1 MQVKEFMQKQEVDRN
16 CQMFYNQEKYLKEVD
31 SMKET
36 YIVRRN
42 KLLENKQGPCLV
54 CIFSGIAPMKSLDA
68 SYPFFVDR
76 NFYYLTGIERENMIL
91 VLRKNHL
98 GEVSESLYIEP
109 YDEVLAK
116 WVGGRMRADEAT
128 AISGIQ
134 SVSDIGNFA
143 ASLNSIIDSARGL
156 GKMHVYLDLW
166 RHREDQP
173 DTPAH
178 TLASR
183 LQQRYPAVAIEDIFG
198 DMVAMRIIKSEE
210 ELELMRKAQHTTCN
224 AILAML
230 KHAEPEMN
238 ERELE
243 GAFDFSLKKQGVRDH
258 AFTSIVAGGGRAT
271 TLHYDSNDQIVHDG
285 ELVLIDL
292 GAAEGNYSADIS
304 RTFPINGKFTE
315 RQKQIYNTVL
325 DAQRIVMA
333 NAKPGVT
340 TGELNQ
346 MVVDY
351 YEARLDDLGLRK
363 EGKGVRDYYYH
374 GVSHSLG
381 LDTHDI
387 SMGRNVVLQPG
398 MVITVE
404 PGMYIEEE
412 GIGVRIENDV
422 LITEDGIIDLSAAIP
437 KTVEEIEAAMAK

>member
-1 MQVKEFMQKQEVDRN
+1 
-16 CQMFYNQEKYLKEVD
+16 
-31 SMKET
+31 MKET
-36 YIVRRN
+36 YITRRA
-42 KLLENKQGPCLV
+42 KLMQNKQGPCLV
-54 CIFSGIAPMKSLDA
+54 CVFSGTAPMKSLDA
-68 SYPFFVDR
+68 AYPFFVDR

-91 VLRKNHL
+91 LLRKNHL
-98 GEVSESLYIEP
+98 GEVSETLYIEP

-128 AISGIQ
+128 AISGIVT
-134 SVSDIGNFA
+134 VSDIGNFTA
-143 ASLNSIIDSARGL
+143 QLNSIIESSRGT
-156 GKMHVYLDLW
+156 GKMQVYLDLW

-178 TLASR
+178 TLAAR
-183 LQQRYPAVAIEDIFG
+183 LQQRYPAVEIQDLFG

-224 AILAML
+224 AIIAMM
-230 KHAEPEMN
+230 KHARPEMN

-304 RTFPINGKFTE
+304 RTFPINGKFTP

-325 DAQRIVMA
+325 SAQQIVMA
-333 NAKPGVT
+333 NAKPGIT
-340 TGELNQ
+340 TGQLNQ
-346 MVVDY
+346 MVIDY
-351 YEARLDDLGLRK
+351 YESRLDDLGLRK
-363 EGKGVRDYYYH
+363 DGKGVRDYYYH

-404 PGMYIEEE
+404 PGLYIEEE

-422 LITEDGIIDLSAAIP
+422 LITADGIIDLSAQIP
-437 KTVEEIEAAMAK
+437 KTVEEIEAIMAE

>member
-1 MQVKEFMQKQEVDRN
+1 
-16 CQMFYNQEKYLKEVD
+16 
-31 SMKET
+31 MKEA
-36 YIVRRN
+36 YIARRN
-42 KLLENKQGPCLV
+42 KLMENKQGPCLV
-54 CIFSGIAPMKSLDA
+54 CIFSGTAPMKSLDS

-91 VLRKNHL
+91 VLNKNQK
-98 GEVSESLYIEP
+98 GEVTQSLYIEP

-116 WVGGRMRADEAT
+116 WVGGRMREDEAT
-128 AISGIQ
+128 AISGIEN
-134 SVSDIGNFA
+134 VYNIGDFSGN
-143 ASLNSIIDSARGL
+143 LNRIIDNYRGL
-156 GKMHVYLDLW
+156 GKLSVYLDLW
-166 RHREDQP
+166 RYREDQA
-173 DTPAH
+173 DTQAH
-178 TLASR
+178 KLAAQ
-183 LQQRYPAVAIEDIFG
+183 LQSRYPAVAIEDIFG
-198 DMVAMRIIKSEE
+198 DMFAMRVIKSEE
-210 ELELMRKAQHTTCN
+210 EIALMRKAQATTCN

-230 KHAEPEMN
+230 KHAKPEMN

-243 GAFDFSLKKQGVRDH
+243 GAFDFSLKVQGVRDH
-258 AFTSIVAGGGRAT
+258 AFMSIVAGGARAT
-271 TLHYDSNDQIVHDG
+271 TLHYENNDQIVHDG

-325 DAQRIVMA
+325 EAQLIVMA

-351 YEARLDDLGLRK
+351 YESRLDALGLRK
-363 EGKGVRDYYYH
+363 DGKGVRDYYYH

-387 SMGRNVVLQPG
+387 STGRNIVLQPG

-404 PGMYIEEE
+404 PGMYIEDE

-422 LITEDGIIDLSAAIP
+422 LITENGIIDLSAEIP
-437 KTVEEIEAAMAK
+437 RTVEEIEAAMAN

>member
-1 MQVKEFMQKQEVDRN
+1 
-16 CQMFYNQEKYLKEVD
+16 
-31 SMKET
+31 MKET
-36 YIVRRN
+36 YITRRA
-42 KLLENKQGPCLV
+42 KLMQNKQGPCLV
-54 CIFSGIAPMKSLDA
+54 CVFSGAAPMKSLDA
-68 SYPFFVDR
+68 AYPFFVDR

-91 VLRKNHL
+91 LLRKNHL
-98 GEVSESLYIEP
+98 GEVSETLYIEP

-128 AISGIQ
+128 AISEIVT
-134 SVSDIGNFA
+134 VSDIGNFTA
-143 ASLNSIIDSARGL
+143 QLNSIIESSRGT
-156 GKMHVYLDLW
+156 GKMQVYLDLW

-178 TLASR
+178 TLAAR
-183 LQQRYPAVAIEDIFG
+183 LQQRYPTVEIQDLFG

-210 ELELMRKAQHTTCN
+210 ELELMRKAQDTTCN
-224 AILAML
+224 AIIAMM
-230 KHAEPEMN
+230 KHARPEMN

-304 RTFPINGKFTE
+304 RTFPINGKFTP

-325 DAQRIVMA
+325 SAQQIVMA
-333 NAKPGVT
+333 NAKPGIT
-340 TGELNQ
+340 TGQLNQ
-346 MVVDY
+346 MVIDY
-351 YEARLDDLGLRK
+351 YESRLDDLGLRK
-363 EGKGVRDYYYH
+363 DGKGVRDYYYH

-404 PGMYIEEE
+404 PGLYIEEE

-422 LITEDGIIDLSAAIP
+422 LITADGIIDLSAQIP
-437 KTVEEIEAAMAK
+437 KTVEEIEAIMAE

>member
-1 MQVKEFMQKQEVDRN
+1 
-16 CQMFYNQEKYLKEVD
+16 
-31 SMKET
+31 MKET
-36 YIVRRN
+36 YIARRK
-42 KLLENKQGPCLV
+42 KLMENQQGPCLV
-54 CIFSGIAPMKSLDA
+54 CIFSGAAPMKSLDA
-68 SYPFFVDR
+68 AYPFFVDR

-91 VLRKNHL
+91 VLRKNHK
-98 GEVSESLYIEP
+98 GEVMESLYIEP

-116 WVGGRMRADEAT
+116 WVGGRMRADEAK
-128 AISGIQ
+128 AISGIEN
-134 SVSDIGNFA
+134 VWNLSDFNA
-143 ASLNSIIDSARGL
+143 NLNNIIESGRGL
-156 GKMHVYLDLW
+156 GKLQVHLDLW

-178 TLASR
+178 TLAAHLR
-183 LQQRYPAVAIEDIFG
+183 KRYPAVVIEDVFG
-198 DMVAMRIIKSEE
+198 DMVAMRVIKSEE

-230 KHAEPEMN
+230 KHAQPEMN
-238 ERELE
+238 ESELE
-243 GAFDFSLKKQGVRDH
+243 GAFDFSLKKQCVRDH
-258 AFTSIVAGGGRAT
+258 AFTSIVAGGERAT
-271 TLHYDSNDQIVHDG
+271 ILHYDNNNQVVHDG

-292 GAAEGNYSADIS
+292 GAAEGNYCADIS

-325 DAQRIVMA
+325 EAQRIVME
-333 NAKPGVT
+333 NAKPGIT

-351 YEARLDDLGLRK
+351 YESRLDDLGLRK
-363 EGKGVRDYYYH
+363 DGKGVRDYYYH

-387 SMGRNVVLQPG
+387 STGRNMVLEPG

-422 LITEDGIIDLSAAIP
+422 LITEDGMIDLSAEIP
-437 KTVEEIEAAMAK
+437 KTVEQIEAAMAK